1 MKAKSYVL
9 TIKGMPVAV
18 YTNERT
24 AKIKAGI
31 VKQQY
36 GIKVEVSEYIML
48 NSHKHIDKLIE
59 LLETTET
66 EEPEK
71 EVMDCPAPYESTEEE
86 WVVTD
91 E

>member
-31 VKQQY
+31 VRQQH
-36 GIKVEVSEYIML
+36 GIEVEVSEYIML

-59 LLETTET
+59 LLE
-66 EEPEK
+66 EPEK
-71 EVMDCPAPYESTEEE
+71 EVVDSPAPYESTEEE
-86 WVVTD
+86 EWVVTD

>member
-31 VKQQY
+31 VRQRH
-36 GIKVEVSEYIML
+36 GIEVEVSEYIML

-59 LLETTET
+59 LLE
-66 EEPEK
+66 EPEK
-71 EVMDCPAPYESTEEE
+71 EVVDSPAPYESTEEE
-86 WVVTD
+86 EWVVTD